1 MSAHVPPRPAS
12 AASQQTIQVRVN
24 GERRE
29 LPAGLSLAELLEVLG
44 VPAAGTAVELG
55 GTIVPPARHP
65 ETRLADGQVVEIV
78 RFVGGG

>member
-12 AASQQTIQVRVN
+12 AASQRTIQVRVN

-65 ETRLADGQVVEIV
+65 VQPRRTCYFPDKGRL
-78 RFVGGG
+78 RLS